1 MQDEK
6 TLRKLQDAQ
15 ELYRQERWPEALK
28 AFDELSLSY
37 KSDRDVMLSRAM
49 CLARIGKEEEAE
61 LLCDHISV
69 VHQDPRGAQLK
80 AQIPQWKKEGKAAP
94 LERKERRPILSPGL
108 VKGGM
113 IACFF
118 TALLLAGW
126 TFYSNYEAPVP
137 PAIATM
143 PAPGERTLRFPA
155 DASLGTVNIRDWSY
169 ATDTQ
174 GSQTQYWQRLGEAK
188 GAVTVPAG
196 KEVQLQM
203 TAAQSG
209 NISALGR
216 LGANALQSLSMNQ
229 CRLSDAD
236 LAHIRH
242 LTGLFELSI
251 DNNPIGPAG
260 YAHLARLTS
269 LRRVSIISTTLGEPG
284 RRFIGQ
290 QLYLDH
296 IDADRAD
303 LGDAWLIG
311 LPPLEKLTFLS
322 LDETEGITDAGIEH
336 IAKHRNLEDLFL
348 SYTGLTD
355 AGMKHIQSLKSLR
368 RAWFEGTKI
377 TDASMPGFRLM
388 PNIAEIGIA
397 FTEVSTTGLM
407 ELADIRT
414 LKKVGAKGCQNITPD
429 GIRRFNARQP
439 NCFVETELNVGG

>member
-80 AQIPQWKKEGKAAP
+80 AQIPQWKKEGKIAP
-94 LERKERRPILSPGL
+94 PEKKERKPIISPEVL
-108 VKGGM
+108 KGGM
-113 IACFF
+113 IACF
-118 TALLLAGW
+118 LAAVVLSGW
-126 TFYSNYEAPVP
+126 TFYSHYEAPVP
-137 PAIATM
+137 AAIVTM

-174 GSQTQYWQRLGEAK
+174 GSQGQFWERLGEAR
-188 GAVTVPAG
+188 GAVTIPAG
-196 KEVQLQM
+196 KEAQLRV
-203 TAAQSG
+203 TAAQSAS
-209 NISALGR
+209 ISALGR
-216 LGANALQSLSMNQ
+216 LGANALQSLWMNE

-251 DNNPIGPAG
+251 DNNPIGPGG

-269 LRRVSIISTTLGEPG
+269 LRRVSIIGTTLGEAG
-284 RRFIGQ
+284 RQFIGQ
-290 QLYLDH
+290 QPFLDH

-322 LDETEGITDAGIEH
+322 LDDTVGITDKGIEH
-336 IAKHRNLEDLFL
+336 IARHRNLEQLFL

-355 AGMKHIQSLKSLR
+355 AGMKHVQSLKSLR

-377 TDASMPGFRLM
+377 TDASMAGFRLM
-388 PNIAEIGIA
+388 PNIQEIGIA
-397 FTEVSTTGLM
+397 FTEVSTDGLM
-407 ELADIRT
+407 ELADIRNLT
-414 LKKVGAKGCQNITPD
+414 KVGVKGCNNITAE
-429 GIRRFNARQP
+429 GIRRFKALQP
-439 NCFVETELNVGG
+439 NCLVETELNVGG